1 MSEQVK
7 RTLYL
12 LETRDNAT
20 SWGRLFTF
28 YAKDAQEADTIVK
41 EELLLHPELYRVS
54 LSERPDGFT
63 FFHYHH
69 PGHIIC
75 KE

>member
-1 MSEQVK
+1 MSEQIK

-28 YAKDAQEADTIVK
+28 YAKDSQEAEAIAQDHLTS
-41 EELLLHPELYRVS
+41 HPELFR
-54 LSERPDGFT
+54 LSITCKPHGFT
-63 FFHYHH
+63 LMHSWL
-69 PGHIIC
+69 PGHIVC
-75 KE
+75 